1 LWSINLSEGGEPCIT
16 KLILSLLASFL
27 LFAAPAGATPEE
39 VVSYDLSLAGYR
51 IGMSYDEAVSIRP
64 LFYTQNTATD
74 SDVLET
80 FNASTDPVY
89 VDDIE
94 LDVRITFKNDAIY
107 KVIARFSPSE
117 LEDVAQR
124 FQRVLGRAEDR
135 SKILKNFHGKEM
147 RQKVYSWD
155 FPNANMFLIATSSE
169 MRYATIALTAK
180 KVGEKASAD
189 N

>member
-1 LWSINLSEGGEPCIT
+1 MYY
-16 KLILSLLASFL
+16 KLTLSLLAALLSF
-27 LFAAPAGATPEE
+27 AGPAGATPEE
-39 VVSYDLSLAGYR
+39 VVSYNLSLAGYR

-64 LFYTQNTATD
+64 LFYTQNQATD

-80 FNASTDPVY
+80 FNVSTDLVY
-89 VDDIE
+89 IDDIE

-107 KVIARFSPSE
+107 KVIARFPPSE
-117 LEDVAQR
+117 LEDVAQL

-147 RQKVYSWD
+147 RQKVYSWN
-155 FPNANMFLIATSSE
+155 FPNATMFLIATSSE

-180 KVGEKASAD
+180 RPMKKASEEI
-189 N
+189 